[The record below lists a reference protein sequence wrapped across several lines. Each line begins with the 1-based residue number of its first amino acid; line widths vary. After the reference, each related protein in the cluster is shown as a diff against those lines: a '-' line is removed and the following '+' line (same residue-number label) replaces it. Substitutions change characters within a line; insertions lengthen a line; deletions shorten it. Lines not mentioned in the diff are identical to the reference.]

1 MDVGAGMV
9 TFEPPVQVATIVQR
23 IVNDFAVDGHLTH
36 KARHKL
42 DES

>member
-9 TFEPPVQVATIVQR
+9 MFEPPVHVATIVER
-23 IVNDFAVDGHLTH
+23 VVKDFAVDGHLTH

-42 DES
+42 VAS